1 MAGRP
6 AAAVRPGGP
15 QLLAATAAGVATAS
29 ALLHLPLLVPLASGW
44 VTAVSL
50 APAVACLGCA
60 VHLWRRPS
68 AAAWAGHVGVAAL
81 MLAHPL
87 LAPAGHA
94 HGGAGAWAPGVLLLL
109 AGLGVLLGL
118 ARWAL
123 GTDVPVRCRPGQMP
137 AAGGSSG
144 RRVPQA

>member
-1 MAGRP
+1 MDGRP
-6 AAAVRPGGP
+6 AAAGRSGGP
-15 QLLAATAAGVATAS
+15 QLLAATAAGVATTS
-29 ALLHLPLLVPLASGW
+29 ALLHLPPLVPPAPGWGAVVPLAL
-44 VTAVSL
+44 TA
-50 APAVACLGCA
+50 ACLGCA

-68 AAAWAGHVGVAAL
+68 VAAWAGHVGVAAL

-87 LAPAGHA
+87 LAPAGHV
-94 HGGAGAWAPGVLLLL
+94 HGAGAWAPGVLLLL

-118 ARWAL
+118 LRWAL

>member
-1 MAGRP
+1 MG
-6 AAAVRPGGP
+6 
-15 QLLAATAAGVATAS
+15 
-29 ALLHLPLLVPLASGW
+29 
-44 VTAVSL
+44 
-50 APAVACLGCA
+50 
-60 VHLWRRPS
+60 
-68 AAAWAGHVGVAAL
+68 GHVGVAAL
-81 MLAHPL
+81 MLAHAL

-94 HGGAGAWAPGVLLLL
+94 HDGPTAPDAGTWAPGVLLLL

-118 ARWAL
+118 TRWAV